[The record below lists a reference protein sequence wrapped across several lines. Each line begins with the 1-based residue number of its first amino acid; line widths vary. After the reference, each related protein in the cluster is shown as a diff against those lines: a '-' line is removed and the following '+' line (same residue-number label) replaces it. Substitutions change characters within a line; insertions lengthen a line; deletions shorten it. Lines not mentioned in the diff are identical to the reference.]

1 VVEGAQASVTFVKKL
16 AGRIWAW
23 FEACWWWIGRRV
35 ATVTPYGDLIALL
48 FGALASIAALAHSG
62 EYPHPHDWAKGRPL
76 LLVQIIVTA
85 GLLIT
90 QALNTLGRRRY
101 RRRLDLEAAC
111 REVAAYVDEHCPNIP
126 LRYVGVRIWKVGGPP
141 FARYLRRRASFF
153 LTGERAQSGVRW
165 TQGKGVLGRA
175 WEKRKAVIR
184 DIVEIRDRVGRED
197 DYHAL
202 PDEDQMGLTYEE
214 FQQTPFYNV
223 VYAAPLYSRAETSS
237 APRVRGVIAVDILQ
251 IDQFQELRDATEDAK
266 FASVIGVCEAAL
278 KP

>member
-1 VVEGAQASVTFVKKL
+1 MWVWGCVESVW
-16 AGRIWAW
+16 G
-23 FEACWWWIGRRV
+23 WIGRRV
-35 ATVTPYGDLIALL
+35 ATVSPYGDVIALI
-48 FGALASIAALAHSG
+48 FGALATVAALAHSG
-62 EYPHPHDWAKGRPL
+62 EFPHAEDWQKGRPL
-76 LLVQIIVTA
+76 LLGQIFVTG

-90 QALNTLGRRRY
+90 QTLNTLGRRRY
-101 RRRLDLEAAC
+101 RRSRDLEAAC

-141 FARYLRRRASFF
+141 FARYLRRKASFF

-165 TQGKGVLGRA
+165 TRGKGVLGRA

-184 DIVEIRDRVGRED
+184 DIVEIRERVASEADYDELSD
-197 DYHAL
+197 D
-202 PDEDQMGLTYEE
+202 DQMGLTYEE

-251 IDQFQELRDATEDAK
+251 IEQFQELRDATEDAK